1 MSKTQV
7 TEWFRYL
14 ENNPDLAAQLSAA
27 SGPHDLIEVASDA
40 GFQFSVDEFRSALNE
55 LIFRAE
61 SLPRPWGWPVARK
74 LGLARK

>member
-7 TEWFRYL
+7 TKWFRYL

-40 GFQFSVDEFRSALNE
+40 GLQFSEDDFRSALNE